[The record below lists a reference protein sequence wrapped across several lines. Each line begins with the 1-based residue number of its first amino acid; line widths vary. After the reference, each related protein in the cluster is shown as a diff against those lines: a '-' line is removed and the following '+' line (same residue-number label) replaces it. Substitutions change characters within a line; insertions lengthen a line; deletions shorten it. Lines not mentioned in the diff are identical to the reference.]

1 MLSNQILHFEQF
13 LNTNRSLRRSFRVIS
28 YRKKKKDKKRK
39 TSGDV
44 SLAKAEKEGNDETRA
59 LRGMQKNVI

>member
-1 MLSNQILHFEQF
+1 MHNKTILFELF
-13 LNTNRSLRRSFRVIS
+13 FNINRSLRRSFRVIS

-44 SLAKAEKEGNDETRA
+44 SLAKADKEGNDETRA
-59 LRGMQKNVI
+59 LRGMQKNVK